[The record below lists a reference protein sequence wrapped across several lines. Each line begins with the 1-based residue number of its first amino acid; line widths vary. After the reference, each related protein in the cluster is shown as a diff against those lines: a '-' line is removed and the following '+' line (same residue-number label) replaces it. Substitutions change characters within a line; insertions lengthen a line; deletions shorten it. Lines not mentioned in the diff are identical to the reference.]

1 MKRNLKKVMIFLGMM
16 VAPLFVYAQSQ
27 SVFPDTVTVL
37 KGIAIAHQDTAAFHQ
52 DKTCHEV
59 LLETTMGN
67 IRVALYNDTPLHR
80 DNFLKLVKTGYYDG
94 CIFHRVIKA
103 FMIQGGDPSTRKVL
117 DPTKIEKYDTAYTVP
132 AEILYPKYYHKRG
145 QLCAAREGD
154 EENPKFASAPCD
166 FYITWGRNFSPRQME
181 YKVEKQRREGKSY
194 VIPNKQ
200 VADGYVKYGGV
211 PHLDGGY
218 TVFGEV
224 LEGMDVVDKIQNV
237 ATDKNNND
245 RPLVDIIIKRATI
258 VK

>member
-1 MKRNLKKVMIFLGMM
+1 MNMKTILVALALFWGGMN
-16 VAPLFVYAQSQ
+16 VAAQ
-27 SVFPDTVTVL
+27 DLMNNEKVTVL
-37 KGIAIAHQDTAAFHQ
+37 KGVAVEGADTAAVHQ
-52 DKTCHEV
+52 DPMCHEV

-80 DNFLKLVKTGYYDG
+80 DNFLKWVKCGYYDG
-94 CIFHRVIKA
+94 CIFHRVIKN
-103 FMIQGGDPSTRKVL
+103 FMVQAGDPTTRKVN
-117 DPTKIEKYDTAYTVP
+117 PQKPEKFDTAYTVP

-154 EENPKFASAPCD
+154 DENPKFASAPCD

-181 YKVEKQRREGKSY
+181 YTVEKEAREGKAY
-194 VIPNKQ
+194 VLPNKQ
-200 VADGYVKYGGV
+200 VIDGYIKYGGV

-237 ATDKNNND
+237 ATDKGNND
-245 RPLVDIIIKRATI
+245 RPLEDIIIKKATV